1 MDKLFLIQIIPFII
15 GLTISGFIL
24 RNSRLISTNG
34 KLIPGFDDKSAP
46 SNGVEIGGVAIF
58 PILLMAM
65 CLSIGLPHYLGFTE
79 LSQLKVLPSALRIM
93 QVIAACALLYFIGI
107 KNDFNGTGAKVKF
120 LTLFATAC
128 MFPITGLWMQD
139 VDGILGIDSLPA
151 YIGMPLTI
159 MVVMFITEMI
169 SMMDDIDGLGA
180 GLFAI
185 TDGIILIFCLLY
197 DFVLGAIVSASAL
210 GVVFPFVLLK
220 MFYPRWSKT
229 VLGDAA
235 SYVLGYVLAYLSMA
249 LFRQS
254 GINMPEG
261 MQIVIFGILL
271 FPAFDLIRVIR
282 QRVRENRGLLT
293 PDRNQIQHRLLRTG
307 LSRTMVPITILC
319 IILLFAVL
327 NSWWVISGYRHLT
340 ILFFID
346 LSLFASIQLI
356 ISFAI
361 SRNELH
367 NNMAKWQMEY
377 GREAWEADVPVE
389 AIRQKQQNFGTMGLP
404 KHVILGDELDFIPD
418 GMNAVEREVKRVID
432 FFVSVILIIIFSP
445 LFLLSYILIKLDDG
459 GPAIYSQERIGRFGR
474 PFHIHKFRS
483 MRLDAEKFGPA
494 LSHHGGDDDPRLTKV
509 GKFLRAHH
517 LDELPQ
523 LWNVLNGDMAFIG
536 PRPERKFFIDQ
547 IMEHDPRY
555 SFLYQIR
562 PGVTSYA
569 TLYNGYTDTME
580 KMLRRLTLDLY
591 YLEHRSWWLD
601 MKILWLTFI
610 SIVSGKKF

>member
-93 QVIAACALLYFIGI
+93 QVIVGCALLYFVGL
-107 KNDFNGTGAKVKF
+107 KNDMNGTSAKVKF
-120 LTLFATAC
+120 LTLFITAC
-128 MFPITGLWMQD
+128 MFPVTGLWIQD
-139 VDGILGIDSLPA
+139 FDGLMGIKSLPA
-151 YIGMPLTI
+151 YIGMPLT
-159 MVVMFITEMI
+159 VLVSMFIIELV
-169 SMMDDIDGLGA
+169 SLMDDIDGLGA
-180 GLFAI
+180 GLFSI
-185 TDGIILIFCLLY
+185 MVSIFLIFCIKY
-197 DFVLGAIVSASAL
+197 GFVLGSLVSASAL
-210 GVVFPFVLLK
+210 GVIVPFGVLKLLSH
-220 MFYPRWSKT
+220 RWRKT
-229 VLGDAA
+229 ILGDAA
-235 SYVLGYVLAYLSMA
+235 SYVLGYILAYLTLA

-254 GINMPEG
+254 GINMPTG
-261 MQIVIFGILL
+261 MQMVVFGILL
-271 FPAFDLIRVIR
+271 FPAFDFLRVVR
-282 QRVRENRGLLT
+282 QRIREQRGLLT

-307 LSRTMVPITILC
+307 MRPFFVPVVISA
-319 IILLFAVL
+319 IILAFAVL
-327 NSWWVISGYRHLT
+327 NSWWVIVVQHHFTLLFLT
-340 ILFFID
+340 DIVFFVI
-346 LSLFASIQLI
+346 IQLL

-361 SRNELH
+361 SRNEIRH
-367 NNMAKWQMEY
+367 NMEKWQIEY

-418 GMNAVEREVKRVID
+418 GMNAIEREVKRVID
-432 FFVSVILIIIFSP
+432 FFISGILIIIFSP
-445 LFLLSYILIKLDDG
+445 LFLLSYILIKFDDG

-474 PFHIHKFRS
+474 PFRIHKFRS

-523 LWNVLNGDMAFIG
+523 LWDVFKGDMAFIG

-547 IMEHDPRY
+547 IMVHDPRY

-580 KMLRRLTLDLY
+580 KMLRRLTYDLY

-601 MKILWLTFI
+601 IKILWLTFI
-610 SIVSGKKF
+610 SIIGGKKF